1 MPEPAPVS
9 LVGEL
14 IAVQAAYRHPAG
26 ILVNAAVRDVEELVA
41 IGLPIWSRWVRASGA
56 TKDLVGSINETV
68 TVGGTKTNPGD
79 IVVLDADG
87 GVVVPAAAQEAA
99 LKSAAERVTNEEEA
113 RERYRGGALTYDLQD
128 YRAKVEGSR
137 KS

>member
-1 MPEPAPVS
+1 M
-9 LVGEL
+9 
-14 IAVQAAYRHPAG
+14 
-26 ILVNAAVRDVEELVA
+26 
-41 IGLPIWSRWVRASGA
+41 
-56 TKDLVGSINETV
+56 

-79 IVVLDADG
+79 IVILDAD
-87 GVVVPAAAQEAA
+87 VPAAAQEAA
-99 LKSAAERVTNEEEA
+99 LKSAAERVTKEEEA